1 MNSKSKVKSAV
12 SGFESFDDNDVDDT
26 SGVHKKHMAP
36 VAPNEYMM
44 HIS

>member
-1 MNSKSKVKSAV
+1 MNSLAKSAV
-12 SGFESFDDNDVDDT
+12 SGFESFDDGDVDDS

-36 VAPNEYMM
+36 SAPNDYMM